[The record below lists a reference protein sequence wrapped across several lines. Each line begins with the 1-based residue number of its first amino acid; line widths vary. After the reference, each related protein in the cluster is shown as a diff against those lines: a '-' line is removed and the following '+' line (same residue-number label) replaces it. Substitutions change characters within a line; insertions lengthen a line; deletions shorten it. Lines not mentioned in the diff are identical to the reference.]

1 MAEVSPLNVPSNGV
15 VTVQWEGA
23 LNPTD
28 WVGLHVV
35 GTNNDSFLDWKYLST
50 ATKTSGP
57 LEKSWSS
64 CSFVMPAGAGN
75 YEFRFFRNDG
85 FDQFDVSEVVRVV

>member
-1 MAEVSPLNVPSNGV
+1 MSEVSPLNVPSNGV
-15 VTVQWEGA
+15 VTLQWEGA

-28 WVGLHVV
+28 WVGICAV
-35 GTNNDSFLDWKYLST
+35 GAANNAFLDWKYLST

-64 CSFVMPAGAGN
+64 CQFVMPSGAGS

-85 FDQFDVSEVVRVV
+85 YDVFDVSEVVRVV